1 MTQAI
6 NIYTLS
12 RIHEREAFNI
22 LERHVS
28 RYKEPK
34 RTQDHE
40 IESLRLLSDGLMKH
54 GVPVAE
60 MDGFFYS
67 FHIPHIGKEFDLLKL
82 SGRICLNIELKST
95 AVSEEQIAE
104 QLRKNR
110 YYLGHLGKRLL
121 LYTVVTNT
129 MKCYKLTLNDE
140 LTEVGFD
147 EVAKAVRMFEDGY
160 ENTID
165 NLFRA
170 SDYLVSPFNT
180 PARFIQGEYFLTQA
194 QWQIKK
200 SILNDVDA
208 ALGCAFFH
216 LTGKPG
222 TGKTL
227 LLYDIAKA
235 LARNGNTLIVHCGKL
250 YPGQVEIREEVGQ
263 LNITEARELA
273 VKVGEGKEVPGR
285 DSVRLEQYNY
295 ILVDEVHRIKP
306 EWFDIIC
313 EAVRKN
319 GQICIFSSD
328 PEQILTSGERQN
340 DIVGRIRELPPD
352 AEYVLS
358 EKFRINKELSAF
370 IASVKNLNFRPESP
384 MDYANVALNYA
395 NTTQEAQYLLEYYRA
410 KGYVFINYSKPAY
423 EQSPYAAYEE
433 DFDAPH
439 VIGQEF
445 DKVVMLLDAS
455 FYYDEEGYLHGIPYP
470 DPDFLYPNL
479 FYQGVTRVREELAL
493 IVVCAEELF
502 GKIAGILKTEG

>member
-22 LERHVS
+22 LERHIS

-34 RTQDHE
+34 RTQEHE
-40 IESLRLLSDGLMKH
+40 IESLRILADEFMKH
-54 GVPVAE
+54 GLSVAD

-82 SGRICLNIELKST
+82 SGRICLNVELKST
-95 AVSEEQIAE
+95 AVPEEQITE

-110 YYLGHLGKRLL
+110 YYLGHLGRRLM

-129 MKCYKLTLNDE
+129 MKCYKLSLGDE
-140 LTEVGFD
+140 LAEVGFD
-147 EVAKAVRMFEDGY
+147 EVAKAARMLAEGY
-160 ENTID
+160 ETTID

-170 SDYLVSPFNT
+170 SDYLVSPLNT

-194 QWQIKK
+194 QGQIKK
-200 SILNDVDA
+200 SVLNDIDA
-208 ALGCAFFH
+208 ALGSAFFH

-227 LLYDIAKA
+227 LLYDLAKT
-235 LARNGNTLIVHCGKL
+235 LAKNGNTLIVHCGKL
-250 YPGQVEIREEVGQ
+250 YDGQVEISEEVER
-263 LNITEARELA
+263 LEIVEARDA
-273 VKVGEGKEVPGR
+273 GKIEFKKY
-285 DSVRLEQYNY
+285 SY

-306 EWFDIIC
+306 EWFDLIC

-319 GQICIFSSD
+319 GLICIFSSD
-328 PEQILTSGERQN
+328 PEQILTTAERKN
-340 DIVGRIRELPPD
+340 DIVGRIRDLPAD

-358 EKFRINKELSAF
+358 EKFRINKELSSF
-370 IASVKNLNFRPESP
+370 IASVKNLNFRPDAP
-384 MDYANVALNYA
+384 MDYSNVALNYA
-395 NTTQEAQYLLEYYRA
+395 NTTSEAQNLLEYYRG
-410 KGYVFINYSKPAY
+410 KGFVFINYAKPAY
-423 EQSPYAAYEE
+423 GQSPYAAYEE
-433 DFDAPH
+433 DFDAHH

-455 FYYDEEGYLHGIPYP
+455 FYYDEEGFLHGIPYP

-493 IVVCAEELF
+493 IVVGAEDLF
-502 GKIAGILKTEG
+502 GKIAGVLKGEAGGVVDG